1 MGQSVFINFDTE
13 NLRSARCR
21 AIDDLRNQKFTQFV
35 VGDSIELDLYLT
47 GTGGELDI
55 QDYSEIRVGMGN
67 LDDRPE
73 SGSYVVA
80 GSETL
85 AYNHSA
91 SDLQTAV
98 ASATAANITTELTG
112 FVFKVQ
118 FNAVGAQTIPTIDN
132 TLLQPRS
139 TISVTRLIAG
149 DATTKEVW
157 LWRLF
162 RDPLSFTNTFTNIAN
177 KGVRGNLSLATAGL
191 YELIAQSSSV
201 KTFFEVELTS
211 STGNVR
217 TVLQAEVALNGEVIG
232 RSFSGSVPSGGSMPA
247 EATAFLQSFPDP
259 DIVGDLSVGGLDLS
273 TGAAAGYVL
282 TSDATGTASWQSG
295 AVASDKGF
303 FNTPALL
310 AAAYPT
316 GQNGWYAVVATTD
329 TFWIWD
335 SDTTSWV
342 DSSSGALGTVT
353 SIGITDGTGITAS
366 GTPVTSSGSIT
377 VGLDTATQTTLAD
390 VANKSFNTV
399 TSIGGGTAYIGGDQ
413 TGNDRGADSL
423 DIQSS
428 RDGIAQI
435 AKGGQSIV
443 VGSDSLVTSDKSYSF
458 GRSNEVKASNSLA
471 LGENVKISDTASAS
485 IVTGRICDVD
495 GTQSVVYGSSISVAS
510 DSGNNVAVGKT
521 IVIDSDADSSVSM
534 GTDINMQGSQSAAL
548 GYNLDILKDN
558 SCAIGR
564 NVRVNAVGVSELG
577 GWSSDGDRDC
587 VVRCADGG
595 VVSSS
600 LSNVAFS
607 PLDGGTTAGDE
618 LATQIP
624 REMVSI
630 RRNGDE
636 VLADVN
642 IAGVVKT
649 VSFGDA
655 TRIGTSNVQA
665 SRTSIGSA
673 IQNNRSDTVT
683 LNSMRQMTQAA
694 YTILVNAGEVDANTV
709 YIIVG

>member
-1 MGQSVFINFDTE
+1 MATKIYINTDLKDLTANAVANKNRPTQVVRLPQIVEGETLDVELSLVNSGGGYDTRSGDATVS
-13 NLRSARCR
+13 LAVAVSARG
-21 AIDDLRNQKFTQFV
+21 AAATSGTFT
-35 VGDSIELDLYLT
+35 LT
-47 GTGGELDI
+47 ASTETTAPLAWNASAEAVEGALNALNSGSGAYGSKVDVKKL
-55 QDYSEIRVGMGN
+55 N
-67 LDDRPE
+67 
-73 SGSYVVA
+73 SGSYRIIFKDVGARTDFGGTSIDLAPESEVTIATAVV
-80 GSETL
+80 GSATIRAQMIIEISQQPAIYTSTWTTGSSKFSGQLNANTARVQELIATGQDAFFEVKADDDVICQVPIAVLPAVAAPNSLPAHTL
-85 AYNHSA
+85 PSNLNDFANDPSTNGNFNAANWLTDLLSPHLKAVWGNITGTLSDQT
-91 SDLQTAV
+91 DLQTALDAKGS
-98 ASATAANITTELTG
+98 AS
-112 FVFKVQ
+112 Q
-118 FNAVGAQTIPTIDN
+118 QT
-132 TLLQPRS
+132 
-139 TISVTRLIAG
+139 
-149 DATTKEVW
+149 
-157 LWRLF
+157 
-162 RDPLSFTNTFTNIAN
+162 TNTADIAAIPF
-177 KGVRGNLSLATAGL
+177 KKVDLA
-191 YELIAQSSSV
+191 
-201 KTFFEVELTS
+201 
-211 STGNVR
+211 
-217 TVLQAEVALNGEVIG
+217 
-232 RSFSGSVPSGGSMPA
+232 GGK
-247 EATAFLQSFPDP
+247 
-259 DIVGDLSVGGLDLS
+259 V
-273 TGAAAGYVL
+273 
-282 TSDATGTASWQSG
+282 
-295 AVASDKGF
+295 
-303 FNTPALL
+303 
-310 AAAYPT
+310 
-316 GQNGWYAVVATTD
+316 
-329 TFWIWD
+329 
-335 SDTTSWV
+335 
-342 DSSSGALGTVT
+342 
-353 SIGITDGTGITAS
+353 
-366 GTPVTSSGSIT
+366 
-377 VGLDTATQTTLAD
+377 
-390 VANKSFNTV
+390 
-399 TSIGGGTAYIGGDQ
+399 AYIGGDQ
-413 TGNDRGADSL
+413 TGNTRGEDSL

-458 GRSNEVKASNSLA
+458 GRSNEVKASNSIA

-534 GTDINMQGSQSAAL
+534 GTDINMQGSNSSAF

-607 PLDGGTTAGDE
+607 PLDGGTTAGNE
-618 LATQIP
+618 LASQIP

-630 RRNGDE
+630 RRSGDE

-655 TRIGTSNVQA
+655 TRIGTSNAQA

-673 IQNNRSDTVT
+673 IQNNRSDSVT
-683 LNSMRQMTQAA
+683 LNSMRQMTQAD
-694 YTILVNAGEVDANTV
+694 YTILVNASQVDANTV